1 MSVVKWQ
8 IVRFSWVN
16 FWEICDWITSQ
27 WSVMGSVMA
36 SVMQSVTHAM
46 GSVMMSVMGSVM
58 GSVTRSVMGSVIL
71 LVKRLDH
78 TKP

>member
-36 SVMQSVTHAM
+36 SVM
-46 GSVMMSVMGSVM
+46 MSVMGSVI
-58 GSVTRSVMGSVIL
+58 GLVTRSVMGSVIL

-78 TKP
+78 TTPYKGRA

>member
-1 MSVVKWQ
+1 
-8 IVRFSWVN
+8 
-16 FWEICDWITSQ
+16 
-27 WSVMGSVMA
+27 MA

-46 GSVMMSVMGSVM
+46 GSVMMSVMGSV
-58 GSVTRSVMGSVIL
+58 TRSVMGSVIF